1 MVYCITEMG
10 VYEADT
16 LEHLKKKVDLDLK
29 KEDFKFFGPDQVIN
43 LTSRD
48 VDFVQDR
55 KQLSSIMF
63 HNFFRKDPRPTI
75 FFLVTISVLVI
86 SLIFSIN
93 IYNLFK
99 FFVESFNLG

>member
-16 LEHLKKKVDLDLK
+16 LEHLKKKVGSDLK

-43 LTSRD
+43 LTARD
-48 VDFVQDR
+48 VDFIQDR

-75 FFLVTISVLVI
+75 FFLLQMSII
-86 SLIFSIN
+86 AINLIMSIN
-93 IYNLFK
+93 IYNIFK
-99 FFVESFNLG
+99 GFIESFGAM